1 MHASR
6 FLLLLFI
13 AALNG
18 PSFSRSGQVSER
30 IDALR
35 QRGVVFAPVKVFQGM
50 GRAQEQAEL
59 WTKALEKADV
69 VMLDRE
75 SAVHAMRTATEHI
88 ALELPFEG
96 RTLLLDLARAEVGPE
111 DVRVVAASGAV
122 SVGLPGVH
130 YRGMIRGIPGSWA
143 AISIYADEVMGL
155 LNDGQGQIVLG
166 RFELDSKGA
175 HVVYRDRHLRGS
187 PGFTCGTEDH
197 EGIYDR
203 RELEITGGDR
213 TIRCVR
219 YYWEVNHNVFLD
231 KGDIANT
238 TNYITGL
245 FNQSALLFDND
256 GIDVTLS
263 ELFIWD
269 VPSPYTGPG
278 SGDFL
283 DQFGVVRTSFNGDM
297 AHLVGYGGG
306 GGVAWLNTLC
316 NSQTRLRMAYSGIN
330 STYANVPTYSWS
342 TMVVTHEA
350 GHNLGSRHTH
360 ACSWNGNGTNIDGC
374 GPTANIAYSEG
385 SCPIGPI
392 PTGVGGTIMS
402 YCHLIGGVGINLNNG
417 FGPQPTAVI
426 VNAVNAAS
434 CLTAC
439 GTTCDA
445 PGNLSVTN
453 LTPTSALLS
462 WSAIGV
468 TNYDLQWRQVGTPT
482 WTTVTGLTTNS
493 YALSGLVQAT
503 NYEFQ
508 VRSNCGAT
516 SSAYGAVRTF
526 TTPVPCPDALE
537 PNNTLVTA
545 APITLPAQVS
555 ALIATAADVD
565 YYTFTLT
572 ATSTIS
578 LSLYGMPYDYDLR
591 LLDNAGA
598 QLASSALGGTSAEFI
613 SYANAPAGTYRVHV
627 FGYSGAFDPN
637 ICYTLTASAF
647 VTACPIPQ
655 GTAVNTITYNSA
667 TVVWNTVQTAASY
680 DLRWKAVADVDW
692 VTVTGLTTTSYVI
705 TGLSGLTDYHVQ
717 VRSACGSAGS
727 QGLSNSEY
735 GELIPFTTL
744 EVPCEIQPR
753 ILIGLTVLMA
763 GPFDAGAGL
772 MHDSLRTQGLIPLQ
786 EPYTAL
792 GYPVTGA
799 TSTTSGVLGGS
810 GPNAAVDW
818 VLVELRQPVSPYDV
832 VETRAVLVQRDG
844 TLMEPDGSEVIRFC
858 ISAGQYRV
866 SVRHRNHFGCMSSTA
881 LDLSPTPASFTFT
894 TATTYGT
901 QAMREANGVSLMW
914 AGNAVMDDLI
924 LYSGGGNDRD
934 AILLAIGGAIPTNTV
949 GGYRREDVNLDGQIK
964 YSGSNNDRDVILEAI
979 GGAIPTNSVVEQ
991 MP

>member
-1 MHASR
+1 MRSLR
-6 FLLLLFI
+6 LVILVLVVVLWS
-13 AALNG
+13 

-35 QRGVVFAPVKVFQGM
+35 QRGVVFAPVKVFQGNQSAM
-50 GRAQEQAEL
+50 GQSEL
-59 WTKALEKADV
+59 WSKALEKAEV
-69 VMLDRE
+69 VTLDRE
-75 SAVHAMRTATEHI
+75 SATHALRTATEHV

-122 SVGLPGVH
+122 SLGLPGVH

-155 LNDGQGQIVLG
+155 LNDGQGQIVVG
-166 RFELDSKGA
+166 RFERDTKSV
-175 HVVYRDRHLRGS
+175 HVIYRDRHLRGS
-187 PGFTCGTEDH
+187 PEFTCGTEDQA
-197 EGIYDR
+197 GIYDR
-203 RELEITGGDR
+203 RELEATGGDR

-238 TNYITGL
+238 TNYVTGL

-256 GIDVTLS
+256 GIDITLS

-283 DQFGVVRTSFNGDM
+283 DQFGVTRTSFNGDM
-297 AHLVGYGGG
+297 AHLIGYGGG

-453 LTPTSALLS
+453 LTPISALLS

-482 WTTVTGLTTNS
+482 WTTVTGLTTNT
-493 YALSGLVQAT
+493 YPLTGLVQAT

-508 VRSNCGAT
+508 VRSNCGA
-516 SSAYGAVRTF
+516 SSSSYGTVRTF

-545 APITLPAQVS
+545 AAITLPAQVS

-591 LLDNAGA
+591 LLDNAGS
-598 QLASSALGGTSAEFI
+598 QLASSALGGTSTEFI
-613 SYANAPAGTYRVHV
+613 SYANAPAGIYRVHV

-655 GTAVNTITYNSA
+655 GTAVNTITYNNA

-692 VTVTGLTTTSYVI
+692 VTITGLTTTSYVI
-705 TGLSGLTDYHVQ
+705 NGLAGLTDYHVQ
-717 VRSACGSAGS
+717 VRSVCGSPGS
-727 QGLSNSEY
+727 QGGSTSEY
-735 GELIPFTTL
+735 GALIPFTTL
-744 EVPCEIQPR
+744 EVPCEVQPR
-753 ILIGLTVLMA
+753 IQVALSALMSGPFVA
-763 GPFDAGAGL
+763 GPGL

-799 TSTTSGVLGGS
+799 TSTTLGVLGVS

-818 VLVELRQPVSPYDV
+818 VLVELRQAVPPHDV
-832 VETRAVLVQRDG
+832 LETRAVLVQRDG
-844 TLMEPDGSEVIRFC
+844 TLMEPDGTELIRFC
-858 ISAGQYRV
+858 TTAGQYRV
-866 SVRHRNHFGCMSSTA
+866 SVRHRNHFGCLSSTA
-881 LDLSPTPASFTFT
+881 LDLGPSSAAFTFT
-894 TATTYGT
+894 VGTTYGT
-901 QAMREANGVSLMW
+901 QAMRDANGASLMW
-914 AGNAVMDDLI
+914 AGNAVVDGLI

-949 GGYRREDVNLDGQIK
+949 GGYRSEDVNLDGQVK

-979 GGAIPTNSVVEQ
+979 GGAVPTNSVVEQ